1 MTKRERFIA
10 AVRGEVPDV
19 VPVAPLIHG
28 RYAHAV
34 TGHSD
39 WRAVFTVNQMLGSVA
54 FRGPTGV
61 GMKTDAMPQGFSVER
76 RPPQRLED
84 GRTVCEEVIRT
95 PLGALVSQ
103 DVWGM
108 IPADPLVSKRVRY
121 PVRTVKDWDVICS
134 LWEQTLACWRGPD
147 TSQADEASAVMGQ
160 EGVPSVGLGCAFA
173 RLGNARGMQELIL
186 DLKDEPP
193 ALLRAFELAEEMT
206 RLEVEA
212 FLASDSEIAW
222 MDICWATGANL
233 GPRMFERWVMGDVRR
248 AAARVRE
255 VTGKYLGVYTLGRIR
270 ELLPMLVDAGV
281 HFVETFEPNQGDITL
296 VEAKRLYGN
305 RICLMG
311 NFDCLVLS
319 FGSADDARRETL
331 RCLREGMAGGGYVMV
346 TGDEVPADAKS
357 DNLRAMVETVEEHGR
372 Y

>member
-10 AVRGEVPDV
+10 AVRGDIPDL

-34 TGHSD
+34 TGRSD
-39 WRAVFTVNQMLGSVA
+39 WRAVFEVHQMLGSVA
-54 FRGPTGV
+54 FRGPIGV
-61 GMKTDAMPQGFSVER
+61 GMKTDALPEGWSVER
-76 RPPQRLED
+76 RAPEQLED

-95 PLGALVSQ
+95 PTGALVSR

-108 IPADPLVSKRVRY
+108 IPGDPLVSKRVEY
-121 PVRTVKDWDVICS
+121 PVKSPGDWQIICS
-134 LWEQTLACWRGPD
+134 LWEQVLTCCRGPD
-147 TSQADEASAVMGQ
+147 TGEVEEANSVMGQ

-173 RLGNARGMQELIL
+173 RLGAVRGMQEMIL
-186 DLKDEPP
+186 DLKDEPRGV
-193 ALLRAFELAEEMT
+193 LRAFELAEEMT

-212 FLASDSEIAW
+212 FLVSASEVAW

-233 GPRMFERWVMGDVRR
+233 GARTFERWVMGDVRR
-248 AAARVRE
+248 AAARVRQ
-255 VTGKYLGVYTLGRIR
+255 VPGKYLGVYTLGRIR
-270 ELLPMLVDAGV
+270 ELLPMLADAGI

-296 VEAKRLYGN
+296 AEAKRLYGN
-305 RICLMG
+305 RVCVMG
-311 NFDCLVLS
+311 NFNCLVLS
-319 FGSADDARRETL
+319 FGSVADAQREAL

-346 TGDEVPADAKS
+346 TADEVPADAKS
-357 DNLRAMVETVEEHGR
+357 DNLRAMVETVEKHGR